1 MKRPVSPF
9 DNMPPLLGSK
19 SRGHDSS
26 GNEKELDND
35 DEEKNVIRS
44 WDEFDASTRKSV
56 QRGPPRVAIFVSIVL
71 LFISGVMIASKK
83 NAQQRNYNI
92 VDKNTENAI
101 FSSQKPV
108 MVTEVLS
115 PPPLQTANSESIN
128 DQSSS
133 EQKSEYSK
141 TTTEEV
147 VLEEEEEE
155 EEEVPEEDGEN
166 EEEEQEV
173 VTKKEKKNTVV
184 KEFGKGATR

>member
-9 DNMPPLLGSK
+9 DNMLPLLGSK

-101 FSSQKPV
+101 FSSQKREEPV

-133 EQKSEYSK
+133 EQRSEYSK

-147 VLEEEEEE
+147 VLE